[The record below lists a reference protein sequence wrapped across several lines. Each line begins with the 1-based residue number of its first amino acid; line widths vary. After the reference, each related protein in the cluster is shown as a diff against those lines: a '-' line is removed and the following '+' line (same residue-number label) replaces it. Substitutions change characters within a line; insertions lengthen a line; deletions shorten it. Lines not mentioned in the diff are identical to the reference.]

1 MNFPVFFFHG
11 AYNSCGVL
19 SWSFVLNEQKTDN
32 SGRILI
38 LDITLDVDQYI
49 SINLYNA
56 NTETEQ
62 VKILEELQSLLKNLD
77 SSQNKRIIFAGDFN
91 IFFNAKLE
99 AKGGKPLL
107 KRKFIIKLAEI
118 KESLD
123 ICDIWRIRNPNTW
136 NFTFRQNH
144 SSGFIEHWLDYI
156 LILNCLQEFVN
167 NTDILFAIST
177 DHSPY
182 FISLLSDKSDRNGNG
197 FWKFNNSLVHVKK
210 MKKKILKEL
219 IIQTNLWKTPKQSVN
234 LKKKKFENS
243 LMIIQK
249 TLLKKGKNR
258 GLI

>member
-11 AYNSCGVL
+11 ASNSCGVL

-107 KRKFIIKLAEI
+107 KRKSITKLAEI

-144 SSGFIEHWLDYI
+144 SSGFIEHWLEYL
-156 LILNCLQEFVN
+156 LIFNCLQEFVN

-197 FWKFNNSLVHVKK
+197 FWKFYNSLVHVEK
-210 MKKKILKEL
+210 MKKKNIER
-219 IIQTNLWKTPKQSVN
+219 INNSNEFMENAQTK
-234 LKKKKFENS
+234 
-243 LMIIQK
+243 
-249 TLLKKGKNR
+249 R
-258 GLI
+258 